1 MYDIIIVGGGPAG
14 MTAAIYA
21 LRARKKVLMIE
32 KLVIGGQ
39 VAITSL
45 IENYPGF
52 ESITGQDLSE
62 KMFAQANKYGLETVY
77 ADVVDYDLKGE
88 IKKVVTHEG
97 TFEGKSVILALGASA
112 RTLDVAS
119 EKEFAGRGISYC
131 ASCDGNFYKDK
142 VVAVVGGGNSS
153 LGAVLYL
160 VNLAKKVYL
169 IHRRETFKA
178 EEVQIQKVMNLTK
191 EKDAKVEFIPN
202 ATIQDL
208 EGNGKVESMI
218 VENLKTGETKEIAID
233 GVFVAIGRRP
243 DTGFLQGMINLD
255 EGGHIIT
262 DENMKTNIDGV
273 YAAGDVRSGSLKQI
287 VTAAA
292 DGAIAAS
299 RIVAYLNQ
307 R

>member
-32 KLVIGGQ
+32 KLVVGGQ

-88 IKKVVTHEG
+88 TKKVVTHEG
-97 TFEGKSVILALGASA
+97 TYEGKSVILALGASA

-218 VENLKTGETKEIAID
+218 VEDLKTGATKEIAID

>member
-32 KLVIGGQ
+32 KLVVGGQ

-52 ESITGQDLSE
+52 ESITGQELSE

-77 ADVVDYDLKGE
+77 ADVIDYDLKGDV
-88 IKKVVTHEG
+88 KKVITHEG

-112 RTLDVAS
+112 RTLDVVS

-178 EEVQIQKVMNLTK
+178 EEVQIQKVMELTK
-191 EKDAKVEFIPN
+191 GSMFHFI
-202 ATIQDL
+202 T
-208 EGNGKVESMI
+208 
-218 VENLKTGETKEIAID
+218 
-233 GVFVAIGRRP
+233 
-243 DTGFLQGMINLD
+243 
-255 EGGHIIT
+255 
-262 DENMKTNIDGV
+262 
-273 YAAGDVRSGSLKQI
+273 QI
-287 VTAAA
+287 C
-292 DGAIAAS
+292 
-299 RIVAYLNQ
+299 
-307 R
+307 

>member
-32 KLVIGGQ
+32 KLVVGGQ

-218 VENLKTGETKEIAID
+218 VEDLKTGATKEIAID

>member
-32 KLVIGGQ
+32 KLVVGGQ

-77 ADVVDYDLKGE
+77 ADVVDYDLNGE

-97 TFEGKSVILALGASA
+97 TYEGKSVILALGASA

-218 VENLKTGETKEIAID
+218 VEDLKTGATKEIAID

>member
-88 IKKVVTHEG
+88 IKKVITHEG

-178 EEVQIQKVMNLTK
+178 EAVQIQKVMNLTK

-218 VENLKTGETKEIAID
+218 VEDLKTGKTKEIAID

>member
-32 KLVIGGQ
+32 KLVVGGQ

-218 VENLKTGETKEIAID
+218 VENLKTGETQEIAID

>member
-32 KLVIGGQ
+32 KLVVGGQ

-88 IKKVVTHEG
+88 TKKVVTHEG
-97 TFEGKSVILALGASA
+97 TYEGKSVILALGASA

-169 IHRRETFKA
+169 VHRRETFKA

-218 VENLKTGETKEIAID
+218 VKDLKTGATKEIAID

>member
-32 KLVIGGQ
+32 KLVVGGQ

-178 EEVQIQKVMNLTK
+178 EEVQIQKVMKLTK

-218 VENLKTGETKEIAID
+218 VENLKTGETQEIAID

>member
-32 KLVIGGQ
+32 KLVVGGQ

-77 ADVVDYDLKGE
+77 ADVIDYDLKGE
-88 IKKVVTHEG
+88 TKKVVTHEG
-97 TFEGKSVILALGASA
+97 TYEGKSVILALGASA
-112 RTLDVAS
+112 RTLDVDS

-178 EEVQIQKVMNLTK
+178 EEVQIQKVMTLTK
-191 EKDAKVEFIPN
+191 GDNAKVEFIPN

-218 VENLKTGETKEIAID
+218 VEDLKTGATKEIAID

-299 RIVAYLNQ
+299 RIIAYLNQ